1 MGTRNTISRRITA
14 VVAFVALSA
23 TLSAGP
29 ASASDLTES
38 PAPLSTLSL
47 DRSLVV
53 TAPGKSASSG
63 SEVQGVKSWI
73 VKQVLRGVAGMIRG
87 GASKF
92 IDVGGDFLDAGA
104 KSALRNHSGRIA
116 DVIGDV
122 ADIPDIATHMVR
134 TEVYKGLKGFLGHGT
149 ANVIANAVEGV
160 MWFAL

>member
-1 MGTRNTISRRITA
+1 MGTRNTLFRRITA

-23 TLSAGP
+23 TLTAGP
-29 ASASDLTES
+29 ASASDLPQS
-38 PAPLSTLSL
+38 PAPLSTFSI
-47 DRSLVV
+47 DRSPVV
-53 TAPGKSASSG
+53 TAPGRTGSG

-116 DVIGDV
+116 DVIEDV

-134 TEVYKGLKGFLGHGT
+134 SEVYNGLKGFLGHGT